1 MKQQTK
7 LKRERLSR
15 SWIRQTHVNT
25 WHRGSGW
32 DSASQYG
39 CELYR
44 REESPH
50 IGIVWD
56 FRVGKETAHR
66 SEGKSWFPCLV
77 DAAEPL
83 VFRV

>member
-50 IGIVWD
+50 IGIAWGA
-56 FRVGKETAHR
+56 RAGKGTANR
-66 SEGKSWFPCLV
+66 SEDRFYFACLEN
-77 DAAEPL
+77 AAEPL

>member
-15 SWIRQTHVNT
+15 GWIRQTHVNT

-50 IGIVWD
+50 IGIV
-56 FRVGKETAHR
+56 
-66 SEGKSWFPCLV
+66 
-77 DAAEPL
+77 
-83 VFRV
+83 

>member
-15 SWIRQTHVNT
+15 GWIRQTHVNT

-44 REESPH
+44 REESPR
-50 IGIVWD
+50 IGIAWD
-56 FRVGKETAHR
+56 ARAGKGTENR
-66 SEGKSWFPCLV
+66 SEDRF
-77 DAAEPL
+77 
-83 VFRV
+83 

>member
-50 IGIVWD
+50 IGIV
-56 FRVGKETAHR
+56 
-66 SEGKSWFPCLV
+66 
-77 DAAEPL
+77 
-83 VFRV
+83 